1 MPSASQSAFSG
12 SSGRSRE
19 AGLVGQAAPDT
30 DELDEE
36 LAVVVW
42 LDAELAEVGSLSPL
56 GGGVGRGIGFVH
68 GPLHPG
74 GGIGTGVIPP
84 IIPTSSGRQ
93 G

>member
-1 MPSASQSAFSG
+1 
-12 SSGRSRE
+12 
-19 AGLVGQAAPDT
+19 
-30 DELDEE
+30 
-36 LAVVVW
+36 
-42 LDAELAEVGSLSPL
+42 VGSLSPL